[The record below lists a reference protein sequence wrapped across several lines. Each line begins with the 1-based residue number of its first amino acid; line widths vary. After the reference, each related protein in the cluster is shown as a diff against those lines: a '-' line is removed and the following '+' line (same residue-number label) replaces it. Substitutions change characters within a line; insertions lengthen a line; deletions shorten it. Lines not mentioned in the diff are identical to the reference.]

1 MAMDGRSDGVAV
13 ELLSAELGEVQRIR
27 DETRGSLRLWRFV
40 YYSLGTAAVV
50 STAIAGASSLAEF
63 WGHTAAGVLALAAV
77 ALTATEKFIGAGD
90 KVARLERR
98 FGELAGLHDAIAID
112 VHFVPAVA
120 DVGTWARDHYAAT
133 RQRLEEIDAAPN
145 RV

>member
-1 MAMDGRSDGVAV
+1 MTVDGHPDGAAV
-13 ELLSAELGEVQRIR
+13 GLLIADLGEVQRIC

-40 YYSLGTAAVV
+40 YYGLGTAAVV

-90 KVARLERR
+90 KVTRLEQR

-112 VHFVPAVA
+112 VHLVPAVA
-120 DVGTWARDHYAAT
+120 DVGTFVRQHHAAT
-133 RQRLEEIDAAPN
+133 RKRLERIDARPN